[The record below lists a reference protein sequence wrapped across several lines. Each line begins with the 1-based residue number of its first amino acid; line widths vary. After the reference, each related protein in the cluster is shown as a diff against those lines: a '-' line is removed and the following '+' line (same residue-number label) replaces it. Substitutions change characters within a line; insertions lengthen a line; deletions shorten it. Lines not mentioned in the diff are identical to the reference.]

1 MQVAQRTNLQLLVR
15 PHCGVPQLVMWSL
28 LNPDI
33 FASTPVHLNK
43 IVLNSSLFIISPSGD
58 MGSNPTSVNMIG
70 VEAPDGPLDLIQS
83 YTVDVVID
91 SFIQRQLGPI
101 L

>member
-1 MQVAQRTNLQLLVR
+1 
-15 PHCGVPQLVMWSL
+15 
-28 LNPDI
+28 
-33 FASTPVHLNK
+33 
-43 IVLNSSLFIISPSGD
+43 